1 MKRTIGLASREGR
14 KIRRDESRQRAEIG
28 KGFWQRA
35 GAEDQKEGSDGV
47 PSIFIWFP
55 AVKITI

>member
-1 MKRTIGLASREGR
+1 MKRIAGLASREGR
-14 KIRRDESRQRAEIG
+14 KIWRDGSRQRAEIG
-28 KGFWQRA
+28 KEFWQR
-35 GAEDQKEGSDGV
+35 AEDQKEGSDGV